1 MFIDSV
7 INLDLN
13 VDVIFEESIHM
24 VVEVLL
30 GRHANLVQ
38 NRQMLPTIFKK
49 FSKISQMLLFLT
61 IS

>member
-13 VDVIFEESIHM
+13 VDVIFEESIDM

-30 GRHANLVQ
+30 GVDLVEV
-38 NRQMLPTIFKK
+38 L
-49 FSKISQMLLFLT
+49 
-61 IS
+61 